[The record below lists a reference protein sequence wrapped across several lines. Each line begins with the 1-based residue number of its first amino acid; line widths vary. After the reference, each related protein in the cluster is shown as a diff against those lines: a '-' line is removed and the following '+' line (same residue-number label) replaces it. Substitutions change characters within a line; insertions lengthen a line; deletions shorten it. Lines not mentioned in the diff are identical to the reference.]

1 MRGLIGKK
9 IGMTRVFNATG
20 RSIPVTVLEVG
31 PCNVTQIKTVKKDG
45 YDAVQL
51 GFLEL
56 KKKHT
61 TKPLEGHFKKNNV
74 MPTKVLAEF
83 KSVPDFD
90 YKLGQIFNVS
100 LFNEGDF
107 VAVSGKSK
115 GRGFS
120 GTIKKYSFSTQ
131 RKTHGQGDTHRH
143 VGSIGAASDPSR
155 VFPGKKMPG
164 RYGNK
169 TVSVEGLEVI
179 RVNESKNQL
188 FDNSPR
194 LLRSHGRTD
203 LNQHPR
209 PILLWIDSC

>member
-9 IGMTRVFNATG
+9 IGMTRIFNATG

-188 FDNSPR
+188 LVKGSVPGASNGIVYITR
-194 LLRSHGRTD
+194 
-203 LNQHPR
+203 
-209 PILLWIDSC
+209 

>member
-9 IGMTRVFNATG
+9 IGMTRIFNSKG
-20 RSIPVTVLEVG
+20 HSLPVTVLEVG
-31 PCNVTQIKTVKKDG
+31 PCHIIQLKTIESDG
-45 YDAVQL
+45 YDAVQI

-56 KKKHT
+56 KKKHSS
-61 TKPLEGHFKKNNV
+61 KPLIGHFKKNDLK
-74 MPTKVLAEF
+74 PARVLAEF
-83 KSVPDFD
+83 QSVPKFD
-90 YKLGQIFNVS
+90 YRPGQVFDVG
-100 LFNEGDF
+100 LFKVGDF
-107 VAVSGKSK
+107 VNVSGRSK

-169 TVSVEGLEVI
+169 NVSVRDLEVVS
-179 RVNESKNQL
+179 VNRDKNQL
-188 FDNSPR
+188 LVKGSVPGAVNGIVYITR
-194 LLRSHGRTD
+194 
-203 LNQHPR
+203 
-209 PILLWIDSC
+209 

>member
-1 MRGLIGKK
+1 MRGLIGRK
-9 IGMTRVFNATG
+9 IGMTRVFSSSG
-20 RSIPVTVLEVG
+20 HSIPVTVLEVG
-31 PCNVTQIKTVKKDG
+31 PCYVTQVKTAKSDG
-45 YDAVQL
+45 YNAVQL
-51 GFLEL
+51 GFLAL

-61 TKPLEGHFKKNNV
+61 KKSQEGHFKKSNV
-74 MPTKVLAEF
+74 NPTRVLAEF
-83 KSVPDFD
+83 KSVPKFD

-100 LFNEGDF
+100 LFREGDF
-107 VAVSGKSK
+107 VTVSGKSK

-169 TVSVEGLEVI
+169 TVSVKELEVI
-179 RVNESKNQL
+179 NVNESKNQL
-188 FDNSPR
+188 LVKGSVPGASNGIVYITR
-194 LLRSHGRTD
+194 
-203 LNQHPR
+203 
-209 PILLWIDSC
+209 

>member
-1 MRGLIGKK
+1 MIQKMRGLIGKK
-9 IGMTRVFNATG
+9 IGMTRVFNSVGHA
-20 RSIPVTVLEVG
+20 IPVTVLEVG
-31 PCNVTQIKTVKKDG
+31 PCYVTQIKTVKKDG

-61 TKPLEGHFKKNNV
+61 TKPLHGHFKKNNV
-74 MPTKVLAEF
+74 KPTRILAEF
-83 KSVPDFD
+83 KSVPDFN
-90 YKLGQIFNVS
+90 YKTGQIFNVS
-100 LFNEGDF
+100 LFSEGDF
-107 VAVSGKSK
+107 VSVSGKSK
-115 GRGFS
+115 GRGFA

-169 TVSVEGLEVI
+169 TVSVKDLEVI
-179 RVNESKNQL
+179 RVNESENQL
-188 FDNSPR
+188 LVKGSVPGATNGIVYITR
-194 LLRSHGRTD
+194 
-203 LNQHPR
+203 
-209 PILLWIDSC
+209 

>member
-1 MRGLIGKK
+1 VIQKMRGLIGKK
-9 IGMTRVFNATG
+9 IGMTRVFNSIG
-20 RSIPVTVLEVG
+20 HSIPVTVLEVG
-31 PCNVTQIKTVKKDG
+31 PCYVTQIKTVKKDG

-188 FDNSPR
+188 LVKGSVPGASNGIVYITR
-194 LLRSHGRTD
+194 
-203 LNQHPR
+203 
-209 PILLWIDSC
+209 

>member
-9 IGMTRVFNATG
+9 IGMTRVFNSVGNA
-20 RSIPVTVLEVG
+20 IPVTVLEVG
-31 PCNVTQIKTVKKDG
+31 PCHVVQVKTLKNDG
-45 YDAVQL
+45 YEAVQV
-51 GFLEL
+51 GFMDS

-61 TKPLEGHFKKNNV
+61 TKPLAGHFSKNNV
-74 MPTKVLAEF
+74 KPAKILAEF
-83 KSVPDFD
+83 QQVPKFD
-90 YKLGQIFNVS
+90 YQPGQVFNVTI
-100 LFNEGDF
+100 FNEGDL
-107 VAVSGKSK
+107 VSVSGRSK

-169 TVSVEGLEVI
+169 TVSVKDLEVI
-179 RVNESKNQL
+179 EVKKNENQL
-188 FDNSPR
+188 LVKGSVPGSTNGIVYITR
-194 LLRSHGRTD
+194 
-203 LNQHPR
+203 
-209 PILLWIDSC
+209 

>member
-9 IGMTRVFNATG
+9 IGMTRVFNSTG

-74 MPTKVLAEF
+74 MPKKVLAEF

-188 FDNSPR
+188 LVKGSVPGASNGIVYITR
-194 LLRSHGRTD
+194 
-203 LNQHPR
+203 
-209 PILLWIDSC
+209 

>member
-1 MRGLIGKK
+1 MIQKMRGLIGKK
-9 IGMTRVFNATG
+9 IGMTRVFNSIG
-20 RSIPVTVLEVG
+20 HSIPVTVLEVG
-31 PCNVTQIKTVKKDG
+31 PCYVTQIKTAKKDG

-74 MPTKVLAEF
+74 MPKKVLAEF

-188 FDNSPR
+188 LVKGSVPGASNGIVYITR
-194 LLRSHGRTD
+194 
-203 LNQHPR
+203 
-209 PILLWIDSC
+209 

>member
-188 FDNSPR
+188 LVKGSVPGASNGIIYITR
-194 LLRSHGRTD
+194 QL
-203 LNQHPR
+203 
-209 PILLWIDSC
+209 

>member
-9 IGMTRVFNATG
+9 IGMTRVFNSAG

-74 MPTKVLAEF
+74 MPTKILAEF

-188 FDNSPR
+188 LVKGSVPGASNGIVYITR
-194 LLRSHGRTD
+194 
-203 LNQHPR
+203 
-209 PILLWIDSC
+209 

>member
-9 IGMTRVFNATG
+9 IGMTRVFNSRG
-20 RSIPVTVLEVG
+20 SSIPVTVLEVG
-31 PCNVTQIKTVKKDG
+31 PCYVTQVKTVKKDG

-51 GFLEL
+51 GFLKL
-56 KKKHT
+56 KMKHT
-61 TKPLEGHFKKNNV
+61 TKPLHGHFKNSNV
-74 MPTKVLAEF
+74 KPTKVLAEF

-90 YKLGQIFNVS
+90 YKTGQIFNVS
-100 LFNEGDF
+100 LFSEGDF
-107 VAVSGKSK
+107 VSVSGKSK
-115 GRGFS
+115 GRGFA

-169 TVSVEGLEVI
+169 TVSVKDLEVI
-179 RVNESKNQL
+179 SVNESKNQL
-188 FDNSPR
+188 LVKGSVPGATNGIVYITR
-194 LLRSHGRTD
+194 
-203 LNQHPR
+203 
-209 PILLWIDSC
+209 

>member
-9 IGMTRVFNATG
+9 IGMTRVFSPSG
-20 RSIPVTVLEVG
+20 QSIPVTVLEVG
-31 PCNVTQIKTVKKDG
+31 PCHVTQLKTVKNDG

-56 KKKHT
+56 KSKHA
-61 TKPLEGHFKKNNV
+61 TKPLKGHFEKN
-74 MPTKVLAEF
+74 KVAPAKILAEF
-83 KSVPDFD
+83 QSVPNFE

-100 LFNEGDF
+100 LFNEGEF
-107 VAVSGKSK
+107 VNVSSKSK

-120 GTIKKYSFSTQ
+120 GTVKKYSFSTQ

-169 TVSVEGLEVI
+169 TVSVKNLEVI
-179 RVNESKNQL
+179 SVDEIKNQL
-188 FDNSPR
+188 
-194 LLRSHGRTD
+194 LLKGSVPGATNGIIYISR
-203 LNQHPR
+203 
-209 PILLWIDSC
+209 

>member
-9 IGMTRVFNATG
+9 IGMTRVFNSIG
-20 RSIPVTVLEVG
+20 HSIPVTVLEVG
-31 PCNVTQIKTVKKDG
+31 PCYVTQIKTAKKDG

-56 KKKHT
+56 KKKHA
-61 TKPLEGHFKKNNV
+61 TKPIEGHFKKNNV
-74 MPTKVLAEF
+74 NPTKILAEF
-83 KSVPDFD
+83 KSVPDFN
-90 YKLGQIFNVS
+90 YKLGQVFNVS
-100 LFNEGDF
+100 LFSEGDF
-107 VAVSGKSK
+107 VDVTGKSK
-115 GRGFS
+115 GRGFA

-169 TVSVEGLEVI
+169 TVSVKDLEVI
-179 RVNESKNQL
+179 SVNESKNQL
-188 FDNSPR
+188 LVKGSVPGAANGIIYITR
-194 LLRSHGRTD
+194 
-203 LNQHPR
+203 
-209 PILLWIDSC
+209 

>member
-1 MRGLIGKK
+1 MQKMRGLIGKK

-74 MPTKVLAEF
+74 SPTKVLAEF

-188 FDNSPR
+188 LVKGSVPGASNGIVYITR
-194 LLRSHGRTD
+194 
-203 LNQHPR
+203 
-209 PILLWIDSC
+209 

>member
-9 IGMTRVFNATG
+9 IGMTRVFNSIG
-20 RSIPVTVLEVG
+20 HSIPVTVLEVG
-31 PCNVTQIKTVKKDG
+31 PCHVTQIKTLKKDG

-56 KKKHT
+56 KEKHI
-61 TKPLEGHFKKNNV
+61 TKPLKGHFKKNNV
-74 MPTKVLAEF
+74 SPTKFLAEF
-83 KSVPDFD
+83 KSVPD
-90 YKLGQIFNVS
+90 YHYRLGQVFNVS
-100 LFNEGDF
+100 LFSKGDF
-107 VAVSGKSK
+107 VDISGKSK

-169 TVSVEGLEVI
+169 TVSVKDLEVVS
-179 RVNESKNQL
+179 VNELKNQL
-188 FDNSPR
+188 LVKGSVPGATNGIVYITR
-194 LLRSHGRTD
+194 
-203 LNQHPR
+203 
-209 PILLWIDSC
+209 

>member
-9 IGMTRVFNATG
+9 IGMTRIFSSTG
-20 RSIPVTVLEVG
+20 LAIPVTVIEAG
-31 PCNVTQIKTVKKDG
+31 PCKVTQVKTVEKDG
-45 YDAVQL
+45 YDSVQV
-51 GFLEL
+51 GFGNA
-56 KKKHT
+56 KDKHL
-61 TKPLEGHFKKNNV
+61 TKPLLGHFSKTGTSP
-74 MPTKVLAEF
+74 MRILAEF
-83 KSVPDFD
+83 DKVPKFD
-90 YKLGQIFNVS
+90 YKPGQVFDVS

-107 VAVSGKSK
+107 VSVSGKSK

-169 TVSVEGLEVI
+169 TVSVKDLKVVMV
-179 RVNESKNQL
+179 RKNENQL
-188 FDNSPR
+188 LVKGSVPGSTNGIVYITR
-194 LLRSHGRTD
+194 
-203 LNQHPR
+203 
-209 PILLWIDSC
+209 